1 MNDSKIEI
9 SGNYLIKTLL
19 IVGGIWVLC
28 FYGASLIMPLLI
40 AAIIATLLDKVVKK
54 MKKWGL
60 PKWAAITISV
70 MLLIIFFFLLTW
82 LLTSQISTMANDW
95 PTIKDKGTEK
105 LNNLTQWANENL
117 NLNYKNY
124 IENNQKIIEQAKS
137 LATLFLSSLTTL
149 LSQSFIIFIY
159 IILFLMQKKR
169 FINFFKKLVSNK
181 DEMDLLLKKAAKTTN
196 DYFMGKSKIMVFL
209 FVIYYIGFL
218 LGEVPYA
225 LFLALF
231 AALFSIIPY
240 LGNLIG
246 GGVAIILS
254 YLYAGT
260 TPALIV
266 IGVVSAAQLV
276 ENYLLT
282 PWIIGDSINLNP
294 FITIFGIIV
303 FSALW
308 GIVGAI
314 ISLPLIGVLKVVF
327 DHTKEMEAYTYFLK
341 KEEN

>member
-1 MNDSKIEI
+1 VNNTKIEV
-9 SGNYLIKTLL
+9 SGKYLIKTLL
-19 IVGGIWVLC
+19 LLGGIWTLC
-28 FYGASLIMPLLI
+28 YYGASIIMPLLI
-40 AAIIATLLDKVVKK
+40 AAIIATLLNKVVKK
-54 MKKWGL
+54 IKKWGFPNWL
-60 PKWAAITISV
+60 AITVSIV
-70 MLLIIFFFLLTW
+70 LLLVVFFLITW
-82 LLTSQISTMANDW
+82 LMTTQITTMANDW
-95 PTIKDKGTEK
+95 PTIKEKGTEK
-105 LNNLTQWANENL
+105 LNDLSQWANERL
-117 NLNYKNY
+117 DINYKNY
-124 IENNQKIIEQAKS
+124 IENNKKLIEQAKN
-137 LATLFLSSLTTL
+137 LATLFLSSITKL

-159 IILFLMQKKR
+159 VILLLMQKNR
-169 FINFFKKLVSNK
+169 FIHFFKKIVTDN
-181 DEMDLLLKKAAKTTN
+181 DAMGTILKEAAKTIN
-196 DYFMGKSKIMVFL
+196 HYFFGKSKIMVFL
-209 FVIYYIGFL
+209 FGIYYLGFL

-240 LGNLIG
+240 LGNFIG

-254 YLYAGT
+254 YLYVGT

-308 GIVGAI
+308 GIVGAV
-314 ISLPLIGVLKVVF
+314 ISLPLIGVLKVIF
-327 DHTKEMEAYTYFLK
+327 DHTKGMEAYAYFLK
-341 KEEN
+341 KDEN